1 MMDTF
6 TGWIEGF
13 STWFEKAEEVVKNT
27 APLNLSEIWSAQ
39 VLQSNNGTPFTFKF
53 TQGTSK
59 ALGITYY
66 LHCA

>member
-39 VLQSNNGTPFTFKF
+39 VLQSNNGTPFKVHPRD
-53 TQGTSK
+53 
-59 ALGITYY
+59 L
-66 LHCA
+66 

>member
-13 STWFEKAEEVVKNT
+13 STWFEKAEEVVKKT

-39 VLQSNNGTPFTFKF
+39 VLQSNNGTPFTFTF
-53 TQGTSK
+53 TRGTSK
-59 ALGITYY
+59 TLGITSS
-66 LHCA
+66 LPCA